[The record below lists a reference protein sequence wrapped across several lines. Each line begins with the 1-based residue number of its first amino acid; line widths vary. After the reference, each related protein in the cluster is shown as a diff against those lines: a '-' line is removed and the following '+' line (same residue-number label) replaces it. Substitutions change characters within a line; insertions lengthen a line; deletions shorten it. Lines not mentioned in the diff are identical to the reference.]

1 MFPARPDIGYYEP
14 DDKVEV
20 YELIDRGFITKKQLD
35 NIPWQ
40 QRRDLFNPFFIQKI
54 INCDLTIKDV
64 IGKIEYEKIRT
75 TENKS
80 RFSTQAKTGGVASSY
95 SSELESDDTSSL
107 IAEEPDTTHHNRVST
122 SSHLFSASGSAGSS
136 AEGSY
141 SVESSDAISENSG
154 VSNKHVR
161 KRRC

>member
-1 MFPARPDIGYYEP
+1 MDPARPDIGYYEP

-35 NIPWQ
+35 NIPWE
-40 QRRDLFNPFFIQKI
+40 QRRALFNPFFIQKI
-54 INCDLTIKDV
+54 INRDLTIKDI
-64 IGKIEYEKIRT
+64 IGEIEYEKIRT

-80 RFSTQAKTGGVASSY
+80 RFSTQAKTGGVVSSY
-95 SSELESDDTSSL
+95 SSSL
-107 IAEEPDTTHHNRVST
+107 IEEEPDTTHHNRAAT
-122 SSHLFSASGSAGSS
+122 SSHLFSASASAGSS

-141 SVESSDAISENSG
+141 SIESSDAISENSG